1 MSVEYGALKYFSGLS
16 QSARRDCGVVIIETE
31 LEHALLGHGY
41 CPKCE
46 RPVTH
51 CALDEIEIGDRL
63 IGSCFHG
70 VAMCCPH
77 CRTVLGVSADPDILV
92 NDIAS
97 RLLHKLSGT
106 EGFSPVPRAKLH
118 RR

>member
-1 MSVEYGALKYFSGLS
+1 VF
-16 QSARRDCGVVIIETE
+16 
-31 LEHALLGHGY
+31 ALLGHGF

-46 RPVTH
+46 KPVTH
-51 CALDEIEIGDRL
+51 CASDEIDVGDRL
-63 IGSCFHG
+63 IGLSFRG

-77 CRTVLGVSADPDILV
+77 CRTVLGVAADPQIMV

-106 EGFSPVPRAKLH
+106 GAELPAAKPF
-118 RR
+118 RRRS

>member
-1 MSVEYGALKYFSGLS
+1 M
-16 QSARRDCGVVIIETE
+16 
-31 LEHALLGHGY
+31 LGHGN

-46 RPVTH
+46 KPVTH
-51 CALDEIEIGDRL
+51 CALNEIGVSDAP
-63 IGSCFHG
+63 IGASFHG

-77 CRTVLGVSADPDILV
+77 CRTVLGVTADPQILV

-106 EGFSPVPRAKLH
+106 AMASGLAPGLGAGAANSAALTEIQVKPYK

>member
-1 MSVEYGALKYFSGLS
+1 
-16 QSARRDCGVVIIETE
+16 
-31 LEHALLGHGY
+31 LERTLVNHGY

-51 CALDEIEIGDRL
+51 CALDEIEVGDRL
-63 IGSCFHG
+63 IGSSFHG
-70 VAMCCPH
+70 IAMCCPH

-106 EGFSPVPRAKLH
+106 GGLALVPQAKLQ